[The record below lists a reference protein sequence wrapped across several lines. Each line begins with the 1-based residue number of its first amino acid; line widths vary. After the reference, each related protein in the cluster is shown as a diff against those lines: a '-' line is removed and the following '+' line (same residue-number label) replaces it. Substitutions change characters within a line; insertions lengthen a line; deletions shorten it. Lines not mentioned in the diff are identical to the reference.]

1 MSTTATGAKY
11 VFGKTVALGFDE
23 AIKRV
28 TEELAKEG
36 FGVLTEIDVK
46 ATLKKKLGIDVAPY
60 RILGACNP
68 PAAATTRCR
77 APTSRHEGE
86 PGPRC
91 STSTSAAPTW
101 CPTWSTRSR
110 AIAAQEQACSSA
122 SPRRARA
129 WARSRRRR
137 SWSTTPRR
145 FARFQAA
152 QGELTGR
159 AVAAAG
165 GGGELSAAQVRC
177 QNFRDLQAQLEGTEN
192 RITVARN
199 RYIKA
204 VQAYNVTVRQFPSNL
219 TAMVFGY
226 KTKPNFTRR
235 ERARDIEGAQS
246 RLRPEGQVIRALLIL
261 LLALPAWAQ
270 VAVPQLTA
278 RVTDLTGTLTKEQT
292 ASLEQRLQSFEARK
306 GSQIAVLMVP
316 TTAPEAIEQYAL
328 RVAERWKIGRK
339 KVDDGAIL
347 VVAKNDRA
355 LRIEVGYGLEGA
367 LNDATASRIIREA
380 IVPRFREG
388 DFYGGIN
395 AGVDRMLRVID
406 GEPLPE
412 PASPAPQ
419 VGGGLGQSL
428 PILLVLAV
436 VGGGLLR
443 RMLGKTVGSVVTGGA
458 VGTVAWF
465 LVGAVSIAVLAGI
478 LAFIFTL
485 VGGGA
490 GRRYYGGF
498 PGGLGGGGFGGGGF
512 RGGGGSFGG
521 GGASGRW

>member
-1 MSTTATGAKY
+1 M
-11 VFGKTVALGFDE
+11 
-23 AIKRV
+23 
-28 TEELAKEG
+28 
-36 FGVLTEIDVK
+36 
-46 ATLKKKLGIDVAPY
+46 
-60 RILGACNP
+60 
-68 PAAATTRCR
+68 
-77 APTSRHEGE
+77 
-86 PGPRC
+86 
-91 STSTSAAPTW
+91 
-101 CPTWSTRSR
+101 
-110 AIAAQEQACSSA
+110 
-122 SPRRARA
+122 
-129 WARSRRRR
+129 
-137 SWSTTPRR
+137 
-145 FARFQAA
+145 
-152 QGELTGR
+152 
-159 AVAAAG
+159 
-165 GGGELSAAQVRC
+165 
-177 QNFRDLQAQLEGTEN
+177 
-192 RITVARN
+192 
-199 RYIKA
+199 
-204 VQAYNVTVRQFPSNL
+204 
-219 TAMVFGY
+219 
-226 KTKPNFTRR
+226 
-235 ERARDIEGAQS
+235 
-246 RLRPEGQVIRALLIL
+246 IRALLIL

-339 KVDDGAIL
+339 NVDDGAIL

-380 IVPRFREG
+380 ITPRFREG

-406 GEPLPE
+406 GEPLPDAAK
-412 PASPAPQ
+412 PVPQ

-428 PILLVLAV
+428 PILLILAV

-443 RMLGKTVGSVVTGGA
+443 RILGKTVGSVAAGGA
-458 VGTVAWF
+458 VGAVAWL

-478 LAFIFTL
+478 LAFVFTL
-485 VGGGA
+485 VGGSA
-490 GRRYYGGF
+490 GRGYHGGF
-498 PGGLGGGGFGGGGF
+498 PGGFGRGGFGGGGF